1 MKRIVVTLALLASI
15 HHSYSVMP
23 EPSCPQKR
31 FGKVVEFGQTRSKSF
46 DSKSFDEE
54 VSEENTI
61 VVVDFYSDKCGPC
74 TKLAPRIRELA
85 KELPNVKFMKVDT
98 TKNGALVTKYV
109 IRSIPQ
115 LLFFKNGDLQKARV
129 YGDQTKDTIKKAIN
143 KLS

>member
-1 MKRIVVTLALLASI
+1 MKRIVVTLALLAFI
-15 HHSYSVMP
+15 HHSYSVTP
-23 EPSCPQKR
+23 EPSCPQK
-31 FGKVVEFGQTRSKSF
+31 KALVEEFIQTRGRSF
-46 DSKSFDEE
+46 DQAVEE
-54 VSEENTI
+54 AYI

-74 TKLAPRIRELA
+74 KKLAPRIRELA

-115 LLFFKNGDLQKARV
+115 LLFFKNGDLQEARV